1 MTSKLN
7 SYMKEPRASI
17 IPRFI
22 KIYKITNTREEKYIS
37 QYYTKTDE
45 MRLFRD
51 DSVMKRKKGPTPDCL
66 YLEVIFML

>member
-1 MTSKLN
+1 MNVDLGERMTSKLN

-37 QYYTKTDE
+37 QYYTKTE
-45 MRLFRD
+45 
-51 DSVMKRKKGPTPDCL
+51 RK
-66 YLEVIFML
+66 

>member
-7 SYMKEPRASI
+7 SYMKELRASI

-37 QYYTKTDE
+37 QYYTKTE
-45 MRLFRD
+45 
-51 DSVMKRKKGPTPDCL
+51 RK
-66 YLEVIFML
+66 